1 MRGGYRTP
9 ISSAEPS
16 GGTGLHFFHRPSWK
30 NLKAADKISSGRR
43 LLLLLELGVD
53 HIILLPAT
61 RRLTLVAAACRLSGS
76 ARTGARGASGGLV
89 SFLRHLVRCLEER
102 VGRGFDGF
110 HVAASESVLH
120 RLDLPFQIALHSG
133 GH

>member
-53 HIILLPAT
+53 YIVLLPAT

-76 ARTGARGASGGLV
+76 ARTGARGAGGLV
-89 SFLRHLVRCLEER
+89 GFLCHLVRCLEER
-102 VGRGFDGF
+102 VGCGFDGLD
-110 HVAASESVLH
+110 VAASESVLH
-120 RLDLPFQIALHSG
+120 R
-133 GH
+133 